1 MGPFSN
7 LVRSIIIHLRCVAKM
22 SKPHVLQNADP
33 IAGTLPHFS
42 QDLYQAVYF
51 ATAIADQYGHT
62 PGATKIQV

>member
-22 SKPHVLQNADP
+22 AKSHVLQNADP

-51 ATAIADQYGHT
+51 ATDIANQYGHT
-62 PGATKIQV
+62 PGATKIQA